1 MPNSLLANSLC
12 ISIILTRSKVTGG
25 ASLFPWCWECNFP
38 NILTPT
44 QYLPEYSIL
53 SLKLE
58 LRLLLCFFFLNKQ
71 CLSNDANALFVSF
84 YSGFPILK
92 VGVNYSTTF
101 PASSLE
107 NILAVFFFRPMMLMS
122 TCTDNVSRLLS
133 FYADGSLAVQIKS
146 ETVLSSSFYLEKQ
159 FEYWNFV
166 EFPRPQLLASDICFN
181 FWSSQFFLAIS
192 RLNFVG
198 LCS

>member
-1 MPNSLLANSLC
+1 MM
-12 ISIILTRSKVTGG
+12 LTT
-25 ASLFPWCWECNFP
+25 
-38 NILTPT
+38 
-44 QYLPEYSIL
+44 
-53 SLKLE
+53 
-58 LRLLLCFFFLNKQ
+58 
-71 CLSNDANALFVSF
+71 LFVSF

-92 VGVNYSTTF
+92 TGVNYSTTF
-101 PASSLE
+101 STSSLK
-107 NILAVFFFRPMMLMS
+107 NILAVFFFRPMTLMS

-181 FWSSQFFLAIS
+181 FWSSQFFSGNLKVEFCRAVFIIT
-192 RLNFVG
+192 
-198 LCS
+198 